1 MIMLYDDDDDD
12 DDYDDDDDDDDDQCG
27 CDEVHDEKS
36 KLRKYICLATCL
48 HSYLPTCH
56 HLTIN
61 LSTNLLVFQ
70 QCNSDTMAWYF
81 DDQRG
86 VSLYRIEGGQ
96 RCHHQQ

>member
-1 MIMLYDDDDDD
+1 MIMLY
-12 DDYDDDDDDDDDQCG
+12 DDDDDDDQCG

-36 KLRKYICLATCL
+36 KLRKYIYLATYL

-61 LSTNLLVFQ
+61 LSTNTNILVFQ
-70 QCNSDTMAWYF
+70 QCYSDTMAWYF

-96 RCHHQQ
+96 RCHHQQQ